1 MVGGEVFYPGRS
13 QSISRTKTA
22 GCQSL
27 HVWRV
32 SLGSNVLMGAVSWL
46 LYTGTGSID
55 VRRLCIHN
63 AIMQSAQQNTSSSI
77 VSTKNLSGL
86 SQIYLHSL
94 DEYKKQRKGFEDRML
109 ENQPSKSN
117 NNDKQQ
123 LQVQHQQDQQ
133 HKQNMAASQR
143 RKNFTSVFFFLH
155 TRMILTSHKTQRH
168 WSSMANEGINMQSS
182 KVIWLS

>member
-1 MVGGEVFYPGRS
+1 
-13 QSISRTKTA
+13 
-22 GCQSL
+22 
-27 HVWRV
+27 
-32 SLGSNVLMGAVSWL
+32 
-46 LYTGTGSID
+46 
-55 VRRLCIHN
+55 
-63 AIMQSAQQNTSSSI
+63 MQSAQQNTSSSI

-143 RKNFTSVFFFLH
+143 RKNFTSVFFFSTH
-155 TRMILTSHKTQRH
+155 TNDFNKP
-168 WSSMANEGINMQSS
+168 
-182 KVIWLS
+182 